1 MEAQINNY
9 IDFEK
14 LFLDLFEAQEEILI
28 EEQYQAEHFKQIL
41 DFKNKAYNDF
51 EIMTEECDY
60 DSKKIVFW
68 FTHNFN
74 DANESCNQSTTADYV
89 IIYDTILDEFTSC
102 DYEQG

>member
-9 IDFEK
+9 IDFGK
-14 LFLDLFEAQEEILI
+14 LFLDLYNEQEEILI
-28 EEQYQAEHFKQIL
+28 AERIQADHFERILQFKQHAH
-41 DFKNKAYNDF
+41 KHF
-51 EIMTEECDY
+51 EIIPEECDY
-60 DSKKIVFW
+60 DSKKIVF
-68 FTHNFN
+68 FFGYDFN